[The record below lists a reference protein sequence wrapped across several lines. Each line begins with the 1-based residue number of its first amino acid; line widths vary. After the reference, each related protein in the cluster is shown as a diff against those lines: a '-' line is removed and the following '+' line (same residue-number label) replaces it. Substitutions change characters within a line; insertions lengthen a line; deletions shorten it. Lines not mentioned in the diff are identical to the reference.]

1 MKKVILV
8 VAITMLSTYTLR
20 AEETVDDCFETAIE
34 SLELAEEK
42 YGMMSDGSATDYLN
56 SAYSNCVTWMETN

>member
-1 MKKVILV
+1 
-8 VAITMLSTYTLR
+8 MLSTYTLR